1 MRISDWSS
9 DVCSSD
15 LPPSLAGLGA
25 EGGMLGERIGRRPRA
40 DRALVARQHGEL
52 VAVERELHELQ
63 VGSTGLQGAGQLR
76 IEVAVLL
83 IAQQKA
89 AFVVEP
95 DEAIGHALDRFDQQR
110 TRACRLPLAV
120 EEPALDGLTL
130 RRVPW
135 RQGDGPDAA
144 SSRGAGA

>member
-15 LPPSLAGLGA
+15 LADEATARQKIVVGLDPPSLAGLGA

-95 DEAIGHALDRFDQQR
+95 DEAIGTALDRFDQPDR
-110 TRACRLPLAV
+110 KSTRMN
-120 EEPALDGLTL
+120 
-130 RRVPW
+130 
-135 RQGDGPDAA
+135 
-144 SSRGAGA
+144 SSH

>member
-1 MRISDWSS
+1 MRMSDWSS

-15 LPPSLAGLGA
+15 L
-25 EGGMLGERIGRRPRA
+25 
-40 DRALVARQHGEL
+40 
-52 VAVERELHELQ
+52 
-63 VGSTGLQGAGQLR
+63 GLQGAGQLR

-144 SSRGAGA
+144 RSEEHTSELQSLMRISYAVFCLQQTQHTPRN

>member
-1 MRISDWSS
+1 M
-9 DVCSSD
+9 C
-15 LPPSLAGLGA
+15 
-25 EGGMLGERIGRRPRA
+25 
-40 DRALVARQHGEL
+40 ALVTGVQTCAL
-52 VAVERELHELQ
+52 PIFHELQ

-135 RQGDGPDAA
+135 RQGDGPEAA
-144 SSRGAGA
+144 SSKIGRASWRESVLPYVYI

>member
-15 LPPSLAGLGA
+15 LADEATARQKIVVGLDPPSLAGLGA

-52 VAVERELHELQ
+52 VAVARELHELP

-83 IAQQKA
+83 VAQQKA
-89 AFVVEP
+89 AFVVAP
-95 DEAIGHALDRFDQQR
+95 DEATGH
-110 TRACRLPLAV
+110 
-120 EEPALDGLTL
+120 TL
-130 RRVPW
+130 YLFHTHPT
-135 RQGDGPDAA
+135 P
-144 SSRGAGA
+144 RG

>member
-15 LPPSLAGLGA
+15 LADEATARQKIVVGLDPPSLAGLGA

-63 VGSTGLQGAGQLR
+63 VGSTG
-76 IEVAVLL
+76 
-83 IAQQKA
+83 
-89 AFVVEP
+89 P
-95 DEAIGHALDRFDQQR
+95 IGSASGR
-110 TRACRLPLAV
+110 
-120 EEPALDGLTL
+120 G
-130 RRVPW
+130 RVC
-135 RQGDGPDAA
+135 QYV
-144 SSRGAGA
+144 

>member
-1 MRISDWSS
+1 
-9 DVCSSD
+9 
-15 LPPSLAGLGA
+15 
-25 EGGMLGERIGRRPRA
+25 MLGERIGRRPRA

-110 TRACRLPLAV
+110 TRRSDENTSELQSLM
-120 EEPALDGLTL
+120 
-130 RRVPW
+130 R
-135 RQGDGPDAA
+135 
-144 SSRGAGA
+144 SS